1 MELEDYIDFN
11 VLFLT
16 MCVLIFYKYIT
27 FDTNIILERRNKK

>member
-1 MELEDYIDFN
+1 MDLEDYIDFD

-27 FDTNIILERRNKK
+27 DESNIVLERKKI